1 MKRFAFL
8 AASLLTVAACQTVPA
23 PADPVLSEP
32 AAPEQTE
39 APVVTELS
47 GAEAEQLLRYADLNR
62 ADADALRTEADA
74 LLSAREPMENALPV
88 MEDGI
93 QQMTD
98 AAAEMEDGEEK
109 DELLAEAE
117 DLKAEL
123 SEMADEIVATD
134 AEIEAKLT
142 QAAELEALA
151 DRQTAEADML
161 IARAEADALAA
172 EEAARMAEIEAA
184 EAEAALA
191 AEEAALAAEAL
202 AAEEIVSEDATE
214 APETAPTEQAAEQT
228 VTHVTFLDYRNSEL
242 VRQLLSE
249 ELLNDDVAIMGIISG
264 ARKYCG
270 LNWEPGFV
278 EFIQIA
284 NRNGYD
290 LGVIAEEHG
299 LFMGGATKNLRAS
312 GYQCIDEDLVG
323 LRAIN
328 PY

>member
-62 ADADALRTEADA
+62 ADADALRAEADI
-74 LLSAREPMENALPV
+74 LLSARESMENARPV

-93 QQMTD
+93 QQMND
-98 AAAEMEDGEEK
+98 AAAGMEDGEEK
-109 DELLAEAE
+109 DALLAEAE

-123 SEMADEIVATD
+123 SDLADEIVATD
-134 AEIEAKLT
+134 TEIETKLT

-151 DRQTAEADML
+151 DRQTAEAEML
-161 IARAEADALAA
+161 IARAEAEAFAA
-172 EEAARMAEIEAA
+172 EEAARVAELEAA

-191 AEEAALAAEAL
+191 AEALAAEAVV
-202 AAEEIVSEDATE
+202 ADAEPTPA
-214 APETAPTEQAAEQT
+214 ETAQTEQVAEQT
-228 VTHVTFLDYRNSEL
+228 VTYVTFLDYRNSEL
-242 VRQLLSE
+242 VRQLLSQ
-249 ELLNDDVAIMGIISG
+249 ELLNDDVAIMGVISG

-278 EFIQIA
+278 EFIQLA